1 MTGEGPDDRH
11 DGCKRKTVNG
21 VNQPIKLTGNTSND
35 EGKTSDDEND
45 NENENENESPYETF
59 EDGFDATSM
68 FENMIKYCPG
78 VYNFDKEIC
87 CLLKMYDMC
96 GKSFRLNDVI
106 EVVGIY
112 TDDSRYNGSK
122 SKSKNKSRL
131 ISSQELGPEDSDDLS
146 GEDVDVEGV
155 YGDEDINIFM
165 DLPTNRYCDRC

>member
-1 MTGEGPDDRH
+1 MTGQGLGPDDRQ

-21 VNQPIKLTGNTSND
+21 VYQPNKLTGNASND

-45 NENENENESPYETF
+45 NENENESTYEAF
-59 EDGFDATSM
+59 EDGFDTTSM
-68 FENMIKYCPG
+68 FEKMMKYCPG
-78 VYNFDKEIC
+78 VYNFEKEIC

-112 TDDSRYNGSK
+112 IDDSRCNGSK
-122 SKSKNKSRL
+122 SNRKSKSRM
-131 ISSQELGPEDSDDLS
+131 IPGHEPGPEDSEDLS
-146 GEDVDVEGV
+146 GEDVEGV
-155 YGDEDINIFM
+155 YGDEDNNMFM